1 MLSDAAARPLTA
13 WQALRAAMI
22 GSPEDGA
29 AALEDAATSADRL
42 GAALAGAE
50 EQFSGEEVAT
60 EAARAGT
67 ATQSAAEQIRDAGEV
82 AASGWAAASDT
93 LASYARDA
101 MDWGKGLGETLV
113 GAFRGAETAFREF
126 VRTGKLDFK
135 GLVAS
140 ILEDLAV
147 LHFRNA
153 VLGPIANALS
163 SAFGGWGGSTVT
175 AAVSHAGGM
184 VGLSGHSRQVPALAF
199 AGAPRM
205 HAGGWAGLRP
215 DEVPTILQRGER
227 VLNRRETAE
236 YSGNA
241 GGMSRVRIELGEG
254 LVGHILEQA
263 GSQSVEIAQSSLR
276 DYDRLVAPRTL
287 ARVSQDPRRRG

>member
-1 MLSDAAARPLTA
+1 
-13 WQALRAAMI
+13 
-22 GSPEDGA
+22 
-29 AALEDAATSADRL
+29 
-42 GAALAGAE
+42 
-50 EQFSGEEVAT
+50 
-60 EAARAGT
+60 
-67 ATQSAAEQIRDAGEV
+67 V
-82 AASGWAAASDT
+82 AASGWAAVSDT
-93 LASYARDA
+93 LASYASDA

-147 LHFRNA
+147 LQFRNA

-163 SAFGGWGGSTVT
+163 SAFGGWGGSSVT

-184 VGLSGHSRQVPALAF
+184 VGISGHSRQVPALAF

-205 HAGGWAGLRP
+205 HSGGWAGLKP

-227 VLNRRETAE
+227 VLSRREVAAGTQS
-236 YSGNA
+236 SGPQRLEISVNVEGARGNREIEEMVNA
-241 GGMSRVRIELGEG
+241 GVSGALQE
-254 LVGHILEQA
+254 
-263 GSQSVEIAQSSLR
+263 
-276 DYDRLVAPRTL
+276 YDRLVAPRTL